1 MFGPG
6 RFDHL
11 YGDEDEIEKEYRDNK
26 RIQEEHSSEEE

>member
-11 YGDEDEIEKEYRDNK
+11 YGDEDEIEKEYKENK
-26 RIQEEHSSEEE
+26 RLRDEEE